1 MPRIKRFRADL
12 KRPMSTT
19 SPGVSAPTSTRCDT
33 HWRQNLALAGTPPRV
48 AMEIMRHSDMR
59 LTAKTYTDAG
69 LLAVWDKVANLPSF
83 TTGHLV
89 KDSQIDSQDS
99 QIDSQNLDRTSP
111 CLSVPGR
118 KIAKLSEMQIVDKQ
132 HSTND
137 VSGPVTTSQENIE
150 WSGRQDSNSKPAPH
164 NQALTTRDSQRDS
177 HSSKIVDS
185 DLQWVINAWR
195 DLPTNL
201 KAAILAIAGSS

>member
-1 MPRIKRFRADL
+1 
-12 KRPMSTT
+12 MSTT

-48 AMEIMRHSDMR
+48 AIEIMRHSDMR

-89 KDSQIDSQDS
+89 KDSQIDS
-99 QIDSQNLDRTSP
+99 
-111 CLSVPGR
+111 
-118 KIAKLSEMQIVDKQ
+118 
-132 HSTND
+132 
-137 VSGPVTTSQENIE
+137 
-150 WSGRQDSNSKPAPH
+150 
-164 NQALTTRDSQRDS
+164 

-195 DLPTNL
+195 DLPANL